1 MTDATRPLAGDP
13 APPLPPYFDSAP
25 STMKYASLDDSICL
39 TCGKLGIHA
48 HSVGLGTERVLHSTL
63 DVADFAPT
71 MTVPEHE
78 HRWSLPMVVT
88 RDETGRMLSAYGVSG
103 YWPDH
108 IFCAY
113 PHCPARP

>member
-48 HSVGLGTERVLHSTL
+48 HSVGLGAERVLHSTL

-71 MTVPEHE
+71 VTVPEHE
-78 HRWSLPMVVT
+78 HRWVT
-88 RDETGRMLSAYGVSG
+88 EVEIDDVEIPLEAV
-103 YWPDH
+103 
-108 IFCAY
+108 FCAY